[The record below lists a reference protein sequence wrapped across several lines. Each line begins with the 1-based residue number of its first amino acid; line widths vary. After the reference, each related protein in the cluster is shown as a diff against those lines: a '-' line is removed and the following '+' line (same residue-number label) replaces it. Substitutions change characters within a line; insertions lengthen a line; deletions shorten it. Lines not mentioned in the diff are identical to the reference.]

1 MTDTAGKFDAWLGK
15 TESRTE
21 VIGPNPLRG
30 FAALLDRPET
40 PAAAGAPLPPLWH
53 WFYFLEMTP
62 QSEIAHDGHAKK
74 GGFLP
79 PIELPRRMWAGS
91 RFRFHHPLRVGETV
105 TRRSRIDG
113 IDFKR
118 GRSGQ
123 LAFVE
128 VGHEYDSPAGLAFSE
143 RHDIVYREARS
154 VAAAAPGGASKSG
167 AATTPS
173 PKPAPTE
180 ADFTRESRADA
191 IVLFR
196 YSALTF
202 NAHRIHFDRDYVR
215 EVEGYPGLLV
225 HGPLL
230 ATLLIDELLRRF
242 PGRPPLEY
250 SFRVLHPVFDNETFK
265 ICGRGPDD
273 GGRAKL
279 WIANEEGALCLDG
292 AARLGQGCLMHS

>member
-30 FAALLDRPET
+30 FAALLNRPET
-40 PAAAGAPLPPLWH
+40 PSGADSPLPPLWH
-53 WFYFLEMTP
+53 WLYFLEMTP
-62 QSEIAHDGHAKK
+62 QSLIAHDGHAKK

-91 RFRFHHPLRVGETV
+91 RFRFNHPLRIGETV

-113 IDFKR
+113 ISFKQ
-118 GRSGQ
+118 GRSGR

-128 VGHEYDSPAGLAFSE
+128 VSHEYDSPAGLAFSE
-143 RHDIVYREARS
+143 RHDIVYREVRS
-154 VAAAAPGGASKSG
+154 SAAST
-167 AATTPS
+167 AT
-173 PKPAPTE
+173 PKPAP
-180 ADFTRESRADA
+180 ADPDFARETRAGA

-215 EVEGYPGLLV
+215 EVEGYSGLLV

-242 PGRPPLEY
+242 PGRPLLEY
-250 SFRVLHPVFDNETFK
+250 SFRVTHPVFDSESFSM
-265 ICGRGPDD
+265 CGREPDTT
-273 GGRAKL
+273 GQTEI
-279 WIANEEGALCLDG
+279 WIANEAGALCLQG
-292 AARLGQGCLMHS
+292 TARMAPE

>member
-15 TESRTE
+15 TESCTE

-30 FAALLDRPET
+30 FAALLDRPQT
-40 PAAAGAPLPPLWH
+40 PAGAGSPLPPLWH

-62 QSEIAHDGHAKK
+62 QRDIARDGHARK

-91 RFRFHHPLRVGETV
+91 RFRFHHPLRIGETV

-113 IDFKR
+113 IKFKQ

-143 RHDIVYREARS
+143 QHDIVYREAR
-154 VAAAAPGGASKSG
+154 AADASTQPPEPAPGD
-167 AATTPS
+167 
-173 PKPAPTE
+173 
-180 ADFTRESRADA
+180 ADFERETRADA

-202 NAHRIHFDRDYVR
+202 NAHRIHYDRDYVR
-215 EVEGYPGLLV
+215 DVEDYRGLLV

-230 ATLLIDELLRRF
+230 ATLLIDELLLRF
-242 PGRPPLEY
+242 PGRPLLEY
-250 SFRVLHPVFDNETFK
+250 SFRVTHPVFDTQSFSL
-265 ICGRGPDD
+265 CGREPDAT
-273 GGRAKL
+273 GRTDL
-279 WIANEEGALCLDG
+279 WIANEEGAECLRG
-292 AARLGQGCLMHS
+292 EARMAPPA

>member
-15 TESRTE
+15 TECRTE

-40 PAAAGAPLPPLWH
+40 PAAAGSPLPPLWH
-53 WFYFLEMTP
+53 WLHFLEMTP
-62 QSEIAHDGHAKK
+62 QSEIAHDGHAQK

-91 RFRFHHPLRVGETV
+91 RFRFHHPLHIGESV

-113 IDFKR
+113 IEFKQ

-128 VGHEYDSPAGLAFSE
+128 VGHEYESPAGLAFSE

-154 VAAAAPGGASKSG
+154 ANAAAPA
-167 AATTPS
+167 
-173 PKPAPTE
+173 PKPAP
-180 ADFTRESRADA
+180 ANPDFERECRADA

-202 NAHRIHFDRDYVR
+202 NAHRIHYDRDYVR

-230 ATLLIDELLRRF
+230 ATMLIDELLRRF
-242 PGRPPLEY
+242 PGRPLLEY
-250 SFRVLHPVFDNETFK
+250 SFRVLHPVFDTETFSL
-265 ICGRGPDD
+265 CGRAPEASGQTQI
-273 GGRAKL
+273 
-279 WIANEEGALCLDG
+279 WIANEAGALCLQG
-292 AARLGQGCLMHS
+292 KARMAPE